1 MFDEIEKF
9 YILKTDRNYCKG
21 EIVFDKPDD
30 NYKLG
35 VDYEIRHGF
44 TTHSIQGETAKHN
57 LFIDDAHM
65 EATAIYTALSR
76 AEYLKN
82 IYIVNYSDNEDNLQ
96 EEEFDVDELYA
107 MM

>member
-1 MFDEIEKF
+1 
-9 YILKTDRNYCKG
+9 
-21 EIVFDKPDD
+21 
-30 NYKLG
+30 
-35 VDYEIRHGF
+35 
-44 TTHSIQGETAKHN
+44 
-57 LFIDDAHM
+57 M

-82 IYIVNYSDNEDNLQ
+82 IYIVNYSDNEENLQ